1 MLASVRSRWGPYA
14 APRIFGGRLS
24 GRLPLTLVDLTWAR
38 YPQKSQ
44 MISAHLKL
52 LEASVAFFLASCNQ
66 GDGHTTRP
74 TLRGL
79 FIMWP
84 GRTRVR

>member
-1 MLASVRSRWGPYA
+1 MLASIRSRWGPYA

-44 MISAHLKL
+44 M
-52 LEASVAFFLASCNQ
+52 EAYSRAR
-66 GDGHTTRP
+66 GDELP
-74 TLRGL
+74 Q
-79 FIMWP
+79 
-84 GRTRVR
+84 